1 MEKLYNVHTHYKP
14 KFEDEYVIRNAY
26 LTMGNEGLNQL
37 SYQVSVGLHP
47 WFIDLFSLDEC
58 MSKLTDIVMHPK
70 VLAIGE
76 IGLDKTIEISMH
88 KQLTYFDAQLTVAK
102 ATQKPVIIH
111 AVKSYNEFIPFLKK
125 SNTPFI
131 FHQFHGNLQQAK
143 ELLKYHVKLSFGKNL
158 FDFKTEE
165 VIKQIPDDSF
175 FLETDNAAHLH
186 IYDIYRKASELKKI
200 SIDELKTIQLNTF
213 AQIFK
218 TS

>member
-1 MEKLYNVHTHYKP
+1 MVKLYNVHTHYKP
-14 KFEDEYVIRNAY
+14 RFLQEFAIRNAY
-26 LTMGNEGLNQL
+26 LAIDNERLNQL
-37 SYQVSVGLHP
+37 AYQVSVGLHP
-47 WFIDLFSLDEC
+47 WFIDLLSLDEC
-58 MSKLTDIVMHPK
+58 MGKLTDIAMHPK

-76 IGLDKTIEISMH
+76 IGLDKTIQIPMN

-125 SNTPFI
+125 TNTPFI

-158 FDFKTEE
+158 FDFKAEE

-175 FLETDNAAHLH
+175 LLETDNAAHLH
-186 IYDIYRKASELKKI
+186 IHDIYRKASELKKI